1 MERNERLQAAFNHLR
16 MKGIL
21 KSQKDLANALGATA
35 PHISSALGGDEKY
48 LTDNLLIRF
57 QSKFNQF
64 SLEWLMNGVG
74 EMLNTPSVTDG
85 IRNRIKQLVELSCL
99 SNDEFSSNVGID
111 NSDFKKKLEG
121 SIEITDEDLIH
132 ISKAMN
138 IRLGWLITGQGQIG
152 LLPENIRMQ
161 VAIDS
166 YRTQM
171 QQKETEENKR
181 GFDGANIVEVYSK
194 CIRQLEDDRAEVRKE
209 LSEIKKVHQQLAD
222 ELDEVRNLKA
232 ILHDAINAFR
242 NATRTNQH
250 APLMAADED

>member
-21 KSQKDLANALGATA
+21 KSQKELANALGATA

-64 SLEWLMNGVG
+64 NLEWLMNGVG

-99 SNDEFSSNVGID
+99 SYDEFSSNVGID

-181 GFDGANIVEVYSK
+181 DFDGSNIVEVYSK
-194 CIRQLEDDRAEVRKE
+194 CIRQLEDDRAEVRSELNAIKE
-209 LSEIKKVHQQLAD
+209 VHQHLVD
-222 ELDEVRNLKA
+222 ELDEIRSLKTV
-232 ILHDAINAFR
+232 LKDAINAFR
-242 NATRTNQH
+242 KAAKTNIH
-250 APLMAADED
+250 SDIIPADD